1 MSNPNIINVTSIFG
15 RTNVLAVT
23 TTPTDIVVNAAGS
36 GTVVKINNLVIANIN
51 GTTAAD
57 INASLFRSSTEW
69 RIAHTISV
77 PADSSLVVIDKTT
90 SIYLEPGDSLR
101 LTASSNSFLQATCS
115 YEIIA

>member
-1 MSNPNIINVTSIFG
+1 MSNPNIINVTSIIG

-23 TTPTDIVVNAAGS
+23 TTPTDILVNASGS
-36 GTVVKINNLVIANIN
+36 GTVVKVNNLVVANIN

-57 INASLFRSSTEW
+57 VSASIFRASTEW
-69 RIAHTISV
+69 RIAHTIAV

-101 LTASSNSFLQATCS
+101 LTASSNSFLHATCS
-115 YEIIA
+115 YEIIS